1 MASKKLIV
9 SGWCRFAE
17 PSVELATEWTV
28 DVELVRRIQAS
39 DRRGTPSPLALGSQ
53 ASQQRVVPIFP
64 RGEAAASRKD
74 HSGHII
80 LPYTDQSRMKA
91 LAPFTKFGLLKSP
104 LGPWG

>member
-1 MASKKLIV
+1 MICGLSVVVTGELRGFEEAHRLW
-9 SGWCRFAE
+9 GWCRFAE

-74 HSGHII
+74 HSAHTI
-80 LPYTDQSRMKA
+80 LPYTVSNR
-91 LAPFTKFGLLKSP
+91 G
-104 LGPWG
+104 